1 MINPIKSLKL
11 ACAEAGISLSQAC
24 REAGVHQQ
32 VIDKWNRKTPRSFD
46 LYNKVMAAI
55 ETRKNLDR
63 KNPEEGC

>member
-32 VIDKWNRKTPRSFD
+32 VIDKWNRKLPRSFE

-55 ETRKNLDR
+55 AKHQAPER